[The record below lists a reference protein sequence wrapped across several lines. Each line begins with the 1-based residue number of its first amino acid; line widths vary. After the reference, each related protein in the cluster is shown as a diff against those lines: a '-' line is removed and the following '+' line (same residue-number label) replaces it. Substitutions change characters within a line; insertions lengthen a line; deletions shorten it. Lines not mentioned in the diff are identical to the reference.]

1 MKYDFLDIGC
11 KDGRSFPIAYELGYK
26 SGLGID
32 INENHVK
39 SAISKGFDAIVAD
52 ATNLPFPDKS
62 FKMTISNHVLEHL
75 PSEEMARKAINEM
88 IRVTSEKI
96 SIGFPIFD
104 YDEYLNSLGLR
115 TFYSHWKGHTNM
127 MKLSNLLDIFS
138 KYKYDLKMIKRIY
151 DSSAIEI
158 HSLESP
164 IDCLSYDKSIHPKKE
179 FIKFDPKIEIYR
191 EFKLTIHL

>member
-1 MKYDFLDIGC
+1 
-11 KDGRSFPIAYELGYK
+11 
-26 SGLGID
+26 
-32 INENHVK
+32 
-39 SAISKGFDAIVAD
+39 
-52 ATNLPFPDKS
+52 
-62 FKMTISNHVLEHL
+62 MTISNHVLEHL

-138 KYKYDLKMIKRIY
+138 EYKYDIKMIKRIY

-164 IDCLSYDKSIHPKKE
+164 IDCLSYDKSIHPEKE

>member
-39 SAISKGFDAIVAD
+39 SAISKG
-52 ATNLPFPDKS
+52 
-62 FKMTISNHVLEHL
+62 
-75 PSEEMARKAINEM
+75 
-88 IRVTSEKI
+88 
-96 SIGFPIFD
+96 
-104 YDEYLNSLGLR
+104 LR

-138 KYKYDLKMIKRIY
+138 KYKYDLKMIKR
-151 DSSAIEI
+151 
-158 HSLESP
+158 
-164 IDCLSYDKSIHPKKE
+164 
-179 FIKFDPKIEIYR
+179 
-191 EFKLTIHL
+191 LTIHL